1 MSETTSFVI
10 DNDLRS
16 IQIPDGYVLGVYHDS
31 NVNTIHFVAPR
42 KYKNIDLSEY
52 SIQINYRNN
61 SNGTYIAIA
70 KNIVA
75 GTDSIEFDWTA
86 GMNAFIAEGTTCFNV
101 CFKKSDGNGQT
112 TNELNTT
119 VYQLKVLKGL
129 EVESSILP
137 SDQADDF
144 IAQIVTLLQKTS
156 AYATKLGDLNEAI
169 TSVKTLASDAS
180 GSAKSSSDS
189 AAAAAESAKTA
200 AGYAGAAVY
209 SLGID
214 PETGL
219 FGVFKNS

>member
-16 IQIPDGYVLGVYHDS
+16 IKIPDDFVLGVYHDS
-31 NVNTIHFVAPR
+31 NVNTIHFVAPK

-70 KNIVA
+70 ENIIA

-101 CFKKSDGNGQT
+101 CFRKTDGNGHT

-137 SDQADDF
+137 ADQAYDF
-144 IAQIVTLLQKTS
+144 IAQITSILEKTS
-156 AYATKLGDLNEAI
+156 AYATQLGDLTTAI
-169 TSVKTLASDAS
+169 TDTKNAASEAS
-180 GSAKSSSDS
+180 ASAKAAANS
-189 AAAAAESAKTA
+189 AATA
-200 AGYAGAAVY
+200 ATIAGVGEFAYYIADDGLHFKY
-209 SLGID
+209 KSGGI
-214 PETGL
+214 
-219 FGVFKNS
+219 NS